1 MQKLMRWA
9 IVPVILIILAFYLSS
24 RVSQQPLTRHEKPV
38 AVDALGK

>member
-9 IVPVILIILAFYLSS
+9 VLPVILIIIAFYLSS

-38 AVDALGK
+38 SIDALGK